1 MSGTSARPVH
11 LDRILE
17 QIKQVPLQVFPI
29 LYPAS
34 GHSDLMSLAEYGKA
48 YSIPEGEEQPGSG
61 VTPLNYLAEVLLD
74 VLHLAEGLRIQK
86 VRYVLRLQ
94 YFFTKTNL
102 WQTFVLSKKVPND
115 R

>member
-48 YSIPEGEEQPGSG
+48 YSIPEGEDQPGSGTG

-74 VLHLAEGLRIQK
+74 ILHLAEDLRIQK
-86 VRYVLRLQ
+86 VGEIL
-94 YFFTKTNL
+94 THKIHM
-102 WQTFVLSKKVPND
+102 
-115 R
+115 

>member
-1 MSGTSARPVH
+1 MGQLETGTLILVSGTSSRPIH
-11 LDRILE
+11 LDKILE
-17 QIKQVPLQVFPI
+17 QIRKVPLQVFPI

-34 GHSDLMSLAEYGKA
+34 GHSDLMALAEYGKA

-86 VRYVLRLQ
+86 VRG
-94 YFFTKTNL
+94 FFCFFGRAGK
-102 WQTFVLSKKVPND
+102 S
-115 R
+115 

>member
-86 VRYVLRLQ
+86 VRFCSSICAAITI
-94 YFFTKTNL
+94 FFHKN
-102 WQTFVLSKKVPND
+102 
-115 R
+115 